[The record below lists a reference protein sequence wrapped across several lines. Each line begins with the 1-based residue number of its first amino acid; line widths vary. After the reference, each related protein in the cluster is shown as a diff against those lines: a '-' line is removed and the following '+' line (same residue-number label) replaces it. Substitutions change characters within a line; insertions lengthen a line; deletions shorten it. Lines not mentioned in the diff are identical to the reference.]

1 MKWYYDR
8 TNSPKLP
15 YLVVLEKYLCPHIL
29 NSADN
34 DDRKFLS
41 NTICCPPNSGK
52 YKFKSFYEIDD
63 WGDCEFVDDSEWT
76 SSFQEILTGKS
87 HDVFDSYS
95 LLKCWPII
103 WLLESGSYYLRK
115 TNDEAIKKRE
125 MYIKFDKELKRAQQT
140 FIDNAILIKKLQKD
154 LN

>member
-8 TNSPKLP
+8 THSPKIP
-15 YLVVLEKYLCPHIL
+15 YLVVLEKYLCPSKL

-34 DDRKFLS
+34 DDRELLS
-41 NTICCPPNSGK
+41 NTICCPRNAGK
-52 YKFKSFYEIDD
+52 YNFKSFYEIDNM
-63 WGDCEFVDDSEWT
+63 GDCELVDDSKWD
-76 SSFQEILTGKS
+76 SSFEDILTGKS
-87 HDVFDSYS
+87 QTVFDSYS

-103 WLLESGSYYLRK
+103 WLIESGSYYLQQ
-115 TNDEAIKKRE
+115 TNNEAIKKRE
-125 MYIKFDKELKRAQQT
+125 MYVKFDKELKRAQQT